1 MVLQKRSPAIGR
13 LGAFD
18 EGTQVEVCPIFVKR
32 FTSIYTVFTTV
43 YFFLHR
49 FTLIYPAPGR
59 LSKLS
64 FRHDHL
70 HGAFPSCLGSS
81 VGSILWHHYRLPLV
95 HETPSLGVS
104 SYNGWLGWWYMMI
117 MSCTYHVFIYMFI
130 LRNRHHVLWDVFG
143 PKTESS
149 GFILRPRFSQGE
161 IHHLSAVHKSKKSG
175 ILFALRRFCIA
186 NPAMFFGSLN
196 SASFSSL
203 RCSWFRG
210 CSSIQGIGPSSW
222 EIASNLKRDLF
233 GLFFPCNLA
242 VPCSI
247 HWISGK
253 LILGEMSQIW

>member
-70 HGAFPSCLGSS
+70 HGSQAAWAAQWDQFFVAPLQVAIGSWNAQFRCVIVQRLTWMMNDDDIWWSWVVRTMFLYIHVHFKKSPSCIVRRVWSQNR
-81 VGSILWHHYRLPLV
+81 ILRV
-95 HETPSLGVS
+95 HTPS
-104 SYNGWLGWWYMMI
+104 Y
-117 MSCTYHVFIYMFI
+117 
-130 LRNRHHVLWDVFG
+130 
-143 PKTESS
+143 
-149 GFILRPRFSQGE
+149 RFSQGE

-175 ILFALRRFCIA
+175 ILLALRRFCIA
-186 NPAMFFGSLN
+186 NPTMFFGSLN

-210 CSSIQGIGPSSW
+210 CSSIQGIGPSPW
-222 EIASNLKRDLF
+222 EIASNLKRDPF
-233 GLFFPCNLA
+233 GWFFPCNLA
-242 VPCSI
+242 VGSMFHP
-247 HWISGK
+247 
-253 LILGEMSQIW
+253 LNLR

>member
-1 MVLQKRSPAIGR
+1 MTTWCVPKLLGQLSGINFVAPLQVAIGSWNAQFRCVIVQR
-13 LGAFD
+13 L
-18 EGTQVEVCPIFVKR
+18 TWMM
-32 FTSIYTVFTTV
+32 IYD
-43 YFFLHR
+43 
-49 FTLIYPAPGR
+49 
-59 LSKLS
+59 
-64 FRHDHL
+64 DHEL
-70 HGAFPSCLGSS
+70 YVPCFYIHVHFKKSPSCIVRRVWSQNR
-81 VGSILWHHYRLPLV
+81 ILRV
-95 HETPSLGVS
+95 HTPS
-104 SYNGWLGWWYMMI
+104 Y
-117 MSCTYHVFIYMFI
+117 
-130 LRNRHHVLWDVFG
+130 
-143 PKTESS
+143 
-149 GFILRPRFSQGE
+149 RFSQGE

-175 ILFALRRFCIA
+175 ILLALRRFCIA